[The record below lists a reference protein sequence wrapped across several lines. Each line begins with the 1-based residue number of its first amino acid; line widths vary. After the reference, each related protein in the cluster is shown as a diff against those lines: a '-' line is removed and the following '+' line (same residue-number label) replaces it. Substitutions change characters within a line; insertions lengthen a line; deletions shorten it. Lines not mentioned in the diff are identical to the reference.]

1 MFYILYIYLLSL
13 IFIGLAHI
21 DFSDPLYRNLYVT
34 GAIAMQSNS
43 SIISEI
49 FLNFLK
55 GEDEAEPKVK
65 AKVWPRL
72 LWAYLKANFLKLSQ
86 RNS

>member
-1 MFYILYIYLLSL
+1 
-13 IFIGLAHI
+13 
-21 DFSDPLYRNLYVT
+21 
-34 GAIAMQSNS
+34 MQSNS